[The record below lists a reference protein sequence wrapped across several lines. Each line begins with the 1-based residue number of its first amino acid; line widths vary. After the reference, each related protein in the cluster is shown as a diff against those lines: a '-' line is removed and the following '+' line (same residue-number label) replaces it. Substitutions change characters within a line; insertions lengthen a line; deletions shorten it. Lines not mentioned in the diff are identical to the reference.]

1 MFYQFFLFIS
11 QLYTWVIKHQF
22 YSFGKKSIIKP
33 FANLSNCKYIS
44 IGHHVNIG
52 SSCRITV
59 SNSFGK
65 LLCHSPNIIKI
76 KIGNHVDIGNGTFI
90 SANNDIQIGNHVI
103 MAPYVFI
110 TDHDHGIFDVTKNL
124 HQQPITEGGSV
135 IIKDNVFLGTKS
147 SILKNVT
154 IGQHSTIGANS
165 VVVKDIPPFCIA
177 AGNPAKII
185 KKYDFKQN
193 KWLKV

>member
-1 MFYQFFLFIS
+1 
-11 QLYTWVIKHQF
+11 
-22 YSFGKKSIIKP
+22 
-33 FANLSNCKYIS
+33 
-44 IGHHVNIG
+44 VNIG